1 MIKSD
6 GQGIVLMSKDRA
18 SSRGSLG
25 GKVDVQNL
33 DANPNLRML
42 RANEHR
48 TSSKK
53 LKSWVYKRLH

>member
-1 MIKSD
+1 LIESD

-33 DANPNLRML
+33 DTNAKLRMVSNKTQEFLL
-42 RANEHR
+42 RTIEQQDF
-48 TSSKK
+48 
-53 LKSWVYKRLH
+53 